1 MLRWSLFASN
11 NNYIFMQSFLET
23 GIKADTNTTQKL
35 DRPRIRIQSQ
45 PSKREKTFSSNSFYP
60 TIK

>member
-1 MLRWSLFASN
+1 
-11 NNYIFMQSFLET
+11 MQSFLET
-23 GIKADTNTTQKL
+23 GVKADTNATQKS